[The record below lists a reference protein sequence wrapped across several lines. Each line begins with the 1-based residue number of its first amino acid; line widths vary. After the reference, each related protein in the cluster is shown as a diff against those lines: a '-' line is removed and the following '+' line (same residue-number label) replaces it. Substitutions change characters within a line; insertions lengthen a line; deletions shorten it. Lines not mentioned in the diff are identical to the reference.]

1 MKKIIPLFLG
11 FLLVTG
17 SVIAGVVTGI
27 VHLIS
32 LGFKSSFFIDWFED
46 KRPDKPTLQQLQE
59 EYRLIPSNTQ
69 INGIVRPSNTQILK
83 PKGK

>member
-17 SVIAGVVTGI
+17 PVNAGVGAGI
-27 VHLIS
+27 FNLIY
-32 LGFKSSFFIDWFED
+32 LGYQFGKSSFFIDWFED

-59 EYRLIPSNTQ
+59 EYRLI
-69 INGIVRPSNTQILK
+69 RPSNTQILK